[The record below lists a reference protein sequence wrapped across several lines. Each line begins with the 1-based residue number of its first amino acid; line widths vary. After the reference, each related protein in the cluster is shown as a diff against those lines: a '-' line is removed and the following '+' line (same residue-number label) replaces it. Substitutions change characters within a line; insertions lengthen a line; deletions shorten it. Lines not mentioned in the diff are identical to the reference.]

1 MQAEPKTFSWVTGA
15 RAYFL
20 AGETSKNERLDTR
33 VEYVGYLTYKV
44 TYAVT
49 LQPLVAGH
57 NTIHHMK
64 AFDVPFHMGY
74 GRLICSKR
82 LQSDRPEC

>member
-1 MQAEPKTFSWVTGA
+1 M
-15 RAYFL
+15 
-20 AGETSKNERLDTR
+20 
-33 VEYVGYLTYKV
+33 YVGYLTYKV

-49 LQPLVAGH
+49 LQPLVPGH

-64 AFDVPFHMGY
+64 AIDVPFHMGY

-82 LQSDRPEC
+82 LQSDRQKC